1 MRGGSV
7 KDGKTGAFGSI
18 ILGSDSVCAGTLIV
32 LDLTNDSF
40 IISGF
45 PTPISRLMFHF
56 FLESTRI

>member
-45 PTPISRLMFHF
+45 P
-56 FLESTRI
+56 